1 MAIRGPQIPGREARR
16 VVTDRRHSVPFDPEY
31 FAGRAAAGEG
41 FTPAEAFRHALRANH
56 WAGTESSSGPGSGLA
71 QTAALRT
78 ALPQLLRRLG
88 IASLLDVP
96 CGDWR
101 WLATVDLGS
110 LHYTGGELL
119 EELVEQN
126 RRLHGGPDRIFAQL
140 DLTASNLPTADLLLC
155 RDCLVHLSFADIDK
169 ALRNIRRSSLAY
181 LLTTTFP
188 AESVNADIV
197 TGDWRPLNLQAAPFN
212 LPTPVE
218 LINEGCTEGDGAFAD
233 KSLGLWRIRDLPGQ

>member
-1 MAIRGPQIPGREARR
+1 VISITPVAVLEGWWNKPSAPRQTGP
-16 VVTDRRHSVPFDPEY
+16 H
-31 FAGRAAAGEG
+31 
-41 FTPAEAFRHALRANH
+41 
-56 WAGTESSSGPGSGLA
+56 
-71 QTAALRT
+71 LRT
-78 ALPQLLRRLG
+78 ARPHRLRPP
-88 IASLLDVP
+88 A
-96 CGDWR
+96 
-101 WLATVDLGS
+101 
-110 LHYTGGELL
+110 
-119 EELVEQN
+119 
-126 RRLHGGPDRIFAQL
+126 
-140 DLTASNLPTADLLLC
+140 ADLLLC

>member
-1 MAIRGPQIPGREARR
+1 MS
-16 VVTDRRHSVPFDPEY
+16 DRRHAVPFDPEY
-31 FAGRAAAGEG
+31 FAGRAAAGETH
-41 FTPAEAFRHALRANH
+41 TPAEAFRHALRANH
-56 WAGTESSSGPGSGLA
+56 WAGTESSSGPGSGLE

-78 ALPQLLRRLG
+78 ALPRLFRRLG
-88 IASLLDVP
+88 VTSLLDVP

-101 WLATVDLGS
+101 WLATVDLGG
-110 LHYTGGELL
+110 LHYAGGELL

-126 RRLHGGPDRIFAQL
+126 RRLHGGPDRNFVQL
-140 DLTASNLPTADLLLC
+140 DLTASNLPAADLLLC

-169 ALRNIRRSSLAY
+169 ALRNIRRSSIAY

-188 AESVNADIV
+188 AESANADIV
-197 TGDWRPLNLQAAPFN
+197 TGDWRPLNLQAAPFD

-218 LINEGCTEGDGAFAD
+218 LINERCTEGDGVFAD